1 MSGTKKSSIFA
12 VPDDPNGKVGVIGSG
27 RGITD
32 FHQRGRHD
40 FGAADEAE

>member
-12 VPDDPNGKVGVIGSG
+12 VPDDPNGKVGVVGSG

-40 FGAADEAE
+40 FGAADEAD